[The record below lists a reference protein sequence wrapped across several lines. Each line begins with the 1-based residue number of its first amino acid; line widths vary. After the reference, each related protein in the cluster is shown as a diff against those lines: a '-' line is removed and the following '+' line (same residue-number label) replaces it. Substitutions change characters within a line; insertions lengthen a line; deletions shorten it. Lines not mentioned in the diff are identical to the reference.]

1 MYNIGYFSLR
11 KPQNNY
17 YNNLASDPQCSLEL
31 IEEFGLDDLDGL
43 DVLVIEES
51 IELNFTNICEWL
63 LEIRKVSDI
72 YILIL
77 ADEEQMVFTF
87 RMVYLKLGAD
97 GIFTEEADELDLIV
111 KNVLKRLKKE
121 TIKRKEKESSF
132 EIIPEKSC
140 ALVNKKQEVDLTRQE
155 FLVLSILYKNKNQ
168 TVTYEDIYRGV
179 WTKSTGEVQKNRVCN
194 LVSHVRKK
202 FADLKNSP
210 VQVKTIRSIGYI
222 LDTSLSEKEI

>member
-77 ADEEQMVFTF
+77 ADEEQMVFTS

-111 KNVLKRLKKE
+111 KNILKRLKKE

>member
-11 KPQNNY
+11 TPQNNY
-17 YNNLASDPQCSLEL
+17 YKTLDLDQQCSLEL
-31 IEEFGLDDLDGL
+31 IDKVSLEDLGEL
-43 DVLVIEES
+43 DVLIIEES
-51 IELNFTNICEWL
+51 KELNFTNICEWL
-63 LEIRKVSDI
+63 LEIRKISDI

-77 ADEEQMVFTF
+77 ADVDQMIFTS

-97 GIFTEEADELDLIV
+97 GIFTEEADEMDLIV
-111 KNVLKRLKKE
+111 KNILKRLKKE
-121 TIKRKEKESSF
+121 TVKKRENQSSF

-140 ALVNKKQEVDLTRQE
+140 VLVNKKQEVDLTRQE
-155 FLVLSILYKNKNQ
+155 FLALTILYKNKNQ
-168 TVTYEDIYRGV
+168 TVTYEDIYKGV
-179 WTKSTGEVQKNRVCN
+179 WAKNGSGVQKNRVCN

-222 LDTSLSEKEI
+222 LDTSFSEKEV